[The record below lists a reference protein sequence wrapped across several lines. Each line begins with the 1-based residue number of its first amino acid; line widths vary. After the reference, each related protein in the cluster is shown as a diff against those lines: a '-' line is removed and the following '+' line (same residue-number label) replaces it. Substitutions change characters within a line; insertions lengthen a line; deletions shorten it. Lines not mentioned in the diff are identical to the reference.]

1 MPRPN
6 KLLKQQPTEP
16 SPSIGDPMNTPT
28 PIGRGEFA
36 LALSTIYA
44 SITVVLLIALETP
57 SAVWPI
63 YLFTGGLVVATVWCS
78 LVALR
83 ELRRGRGSA
92 A

>member
-1 MPRPN
+1 M
-6 KLLKQQPTEP
+6 
-16 SPSIGDPMNTPT
+16 STPT
-28 PIGRGEFA
+28 PVGRGEFA

-57 SAVWPI
+57 SAMWPI
-63 YLFTGGLVVATVWCS
+63 YLLTGGLVVATVWCS

-83 ELRRGRGSA
+83 ERRRGRGSA

>member
-1 MPRPN
+1 M
-6 KLLKQQPTEP
+6 
-16 SPSIGDPMNTPT
+16 STPT
-28 PIGRGEFA
+28 PVGRGEFA

-44 SITVVLLIALETP
+44 SITVVLLISLEKP
-57 SAVWPI
+57 SAMWPI
-63 YLFTGGLVVATVWCS
+63 YLLTGGLVVATVWCS

>member
-1 MPRPN
+1 
-6 KLLKQQPTEP
+6 
-16 SPSIGDPMNTPT
+16 MNTPT
-28 PIGRGEFA
+28 PVGRGEFA

-44 SITVVLLIALETP
+44 SITVVLLIVLETP
-57 SAVWPI
+57 SAMWPI
-63 YLFTGGLVVATVWCS
+63 YLLTAGLVIATVWCS

>member
-1 MPRPN
+1 
-6 KLLKQQPTEP
+6 
-16 SPSIGDPMNTPT
+16 MNSPT
-28 PIGRGEFA
+28 PVGRGEFA

-57 SAVWPI
+57 SAMWPI
-63 YLFTGGLVVATVWCS
+63 YLLTAGLVIATVWCS

>member
-1 MPRPN
+1 M
-6 KLLKQQPTEP
+6 
-16 SPSIGDPMNTPT
+16 IAPT
-28 PIGRGEFA
+28 PVGRGEFA

-57 SAVWPI
+57 SAMWPI
-63 YLFTGGLVVATVWCS
+63 YLLTAGLVVATVWCS

>member
-1 MPRPN
+1 M
-6 KLLKQQPTEP
+6 
-16 SPSIGDPMNTPT
+16 STPT
-28 PIGRGEFA
+28 PVGRGEFA

-57 SAVWPI
+57 SAMWPI
-63 YLFTGGLVVATVWCS
+63 YLLTGGLVVATVWCS